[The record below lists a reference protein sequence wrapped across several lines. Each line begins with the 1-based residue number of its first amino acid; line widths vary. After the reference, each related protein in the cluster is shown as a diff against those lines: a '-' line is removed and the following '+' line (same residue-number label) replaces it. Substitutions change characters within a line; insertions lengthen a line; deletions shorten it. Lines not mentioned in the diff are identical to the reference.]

1 MISINASNIGPVTA
15 EKSVM
20 PRLGPRF
27 MPSCPLLP
35 TRSGTLAARLTSD
48 KGVARC
54 VMLSVAG
61 PKSSKAEP
69 GFRMPL
75 MVSASAFWTHSNSS
89 SSLVGDD
96 EVQFRAD
103 TRVRQAVSPSAL
115 GNGLTDA

>member
-1 MISINASNIGPVTA
+1 MGP
-15 EKSVM
+15 K
-20 PRLGPRF
+20 F

-35 TRSGTLAARLTSD
+35 TRSGTLAACLTPD

-69 GFRMPL
+69 GFRMPR
-75 MVSASAFWTHSNSS
+75 MVSASTFCTHSNSS